1 MISAAT
7 PEITFNKS
15 RLNQNISHKDS
26 GIVNVIC
33 CQRVLGKTF
42 VAFAIQL
49 SVCFLPHEEQ
59 NLPLHVNA
67 TVLLCEHSL
76 QLYFLNPSSLVLQA
90 RRLLTLNV
98 IPSLRFFLH
107 KVLKSFPIIVI

>member
-1 MISAAT
+1 MIPAAT

-15 RLNQNISHKDS
+15 RLNQNIFHKDS

-76 QLYFLNPSSLVLQA
+76 QLYFLNPSSLVL
-90 RRLLTLNV
+90 
-98 IPSLRFFLH
+98 
-107 KVLKSFPIIVI
+107 